1 MTSIT
6 FGIVVVAVENV
17 ALWGVS
23 ILVPYI
29 EMIATISLKNIYA
42 F

>member
-1 MTSIT
+1 M
-6 FGIVVVAVENV
+6 FEIVAVAVENV
-17 ALWGVS
+17 ALWGVC

-29 EMIATISLKNIYA
+29 EIIATISLKNIYA